1 MMQLD
6 SVVLGTCV
14 EHTPES
20 LGMGE
25 LDLERMEIEFGGT
38 FKCRE
43 ASETIMLK
51 DWHLWGRW

>member
-1 MMQLD
+1 MD

-14 EHTPES
+14 EYTPKS
-20 LGMGE
+20 LGVGE
-25 LDLERMEIEFGGT
+25 LGLERMEIEFGLGGT
-38 FKCRE
+38 FKYRG